1 MTRGSINRTRDV
13 VSGAVASKRSHGAK
27 REVFV
32 DPHIPAKYDRFLA
45 VHERAEAAAM
55 SKGMSYARAHST
67 VAVPAE
73 RKAVERANAKLALPE
88 RVRKF
93 VVASEPFTIEN
104 AQMTPT
110 LKVRRHVVRE
120 LYAGA
125 LEALYK

>member
-13 VSGAVASKRSHGAK
+13 VSGAVASKRGHGAK

-73 RKAVERANAKLALPE
+73 RKAVERAGMDWKKYSERIAGLLSHVEHE
-88 RVRKF
+88 RVCKAPRGVHVDPKKAIRK
-93 VVASEPFTIEN
+93 
-104 AQMTPT
+104 
-110 LKVRRHVVRE
+110 
-120 LYAGA
+120 
-125 LEALYK
+125 